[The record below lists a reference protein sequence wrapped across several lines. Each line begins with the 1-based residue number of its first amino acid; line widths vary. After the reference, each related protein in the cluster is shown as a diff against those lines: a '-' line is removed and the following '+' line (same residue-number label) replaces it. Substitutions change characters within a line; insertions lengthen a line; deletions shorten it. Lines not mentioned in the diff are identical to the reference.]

1 MDDLLVYF
9 VFAACVLFVVGY
21 TALARGWWH
30 TRVGLAMGLRDIVI
44 ALTLLPQVLHFA
56 FGLSLVVPWFHWYW
70 RGSLLT
76 LGLVTLWR
84 FWVIWSVQHGGGGN
98 AGGDSAVS

>member
-21 TALARGWWH
+21 SVLVRGWWH

-44 ALTLLPQVLHFA
+44 ALALLPQVLHFA
-56 FGLSLVVPWFHWYW
+56 AGVTLAVAWFHWYW
-70 RGSLLT
+70 RGSLLA
-76 LGLVTLWR
+76 LGLVTAWR
-84 FWVIWSVQHGGGGN
+84 FWVVWDVQRSGA
-98 AGGDSAVS
+98 AGRG